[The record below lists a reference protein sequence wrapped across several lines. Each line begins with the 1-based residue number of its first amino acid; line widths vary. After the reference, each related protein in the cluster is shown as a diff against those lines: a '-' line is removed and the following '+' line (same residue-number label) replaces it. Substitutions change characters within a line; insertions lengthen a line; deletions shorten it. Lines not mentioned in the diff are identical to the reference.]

1 MGVEQATQGPWKHN
15 DGNPTRV
22 IGPDDETV
30 AIVYGGTVGIDQQ
43 FTNAGLVAATPPLY
57 EYVSGQ
63 AAKGEADA
71 KQIIDS
77 LTSDGSPL
85 STWRYDAW
93 NPRRI
98 VDSDSINIASV
109 FGGMNGD
116 AVQLANAQLI
126 ASAPAMRDYAQAKAG
141 VGDEAAQTILSGIGG
156 A

>member
-1 MGVEQATQGPWKHN
+1 MSVEQATQGPWRHN
-15 DGNPTRV
+15 EGNPTRV

-30 AIVYGGTVGIDQQ
+30 AVLYGGTVGLDQQ
-43 FTNAGLVAATPPLY
+43 FANAGLVAATPVLY

-63 AAKGEADA
+63 ATEGDADA
-71 KQIIDS
+71 KQIVDS
-77 LTSDGSPL
+77 LASGGSPS
-85 STWRYDAW
+85 STWRYDDW

-116 AVQLANAQLI
+116 ALQLANAQLI
-126 ASAPAMRDYAQAKAG
+126 ANAPAMRDYVQARAG
-141 VGDEAAQTILSGIGG
+141 SGDEAAKTVISGMGG